1 MPTMQCQTR
10 CCRTLNPGR
19 FLQRGTMA
27 ELGICD
33 QCKDRNNPVTAKNG
47 GTLSRATETGKQW
60 IADVHK
66 DCKAEWL
73 KKNGA
78 ADYAGL
84 EPK

>member
-1 MPTMQCQTR
+1 
-10 CCRTLNPGR
+10 
-19 FLQRGTMA
+19 MA
-27 ELGICD
+27 DHGICD
-33 QCKDRNNPVTAKNG
+33 QCKDRTKPVTAQTG
-47 GTLSRATETGKQW
+47 GTLSRVTEDRKEW
-60 IADVHK
+60 IADVHN